1 MKLFDFKI
9 RISLYSLLR
18 PNFIFS
24 TLSLC
29 RSSKWCSNLTFNQ
42 IDPFSRSFLQIIP
55 GLRQVYGGISGR
67 ACCPQFPVLTSA
79 EMLIPHNFLFCLPP
93 SLSPPQRYL
102 STHFCSIFLFSVL
115 HIAYCTLR
123 IWFSVWLKFRPM
135 RWEDCHW
142 CDGVIFDNIYEIGC
156 MWHKWC
162 NNKLR
167 PPRHA
172 NQPQSRVHLSGKY
185 GNDQWV
191 DSDLLVIVK
200 CWPIR
205 GRT

>member
-42 IDPFSRSFLQIIP
+42 IDPFSRSFS
-55 GLRQVYGGISGR
+55 QVYARSMAVFPAVPVAR
-67 ACCPQFPVLTSA
+67 SSQFLPQRKCWSLTTSY
-79 EMLIPHNFLFCLPP
+79 FVSPP

-115 HIAYCTLR
+115 HIAYCT
-123 IWFSVWLKFRPM
+123 WQTYFCFSVVDQWGDRTVT
-135 RWEDCHW
+135 
-142 CDGVIFDNIYEIGC
+142 DGVIFTRLPACDTNGVISSWGARDMQINRKAESIWVESMVMTNELTLIC
-156 MWHKWC
+156 LWC
-162 NNKLR
+162 E
-167 PPRHA
+167 
-172 NQPQSRVHLSGKY
+172 
-185 GNDQWV
+185 D
-191 DSDLLVIVK
+191 
-200 CWPIR
+200 
-205 GRT
+205 GRRF

>member
-115 HIAYCTLR
+115 HIAYCT
-123 IWFSVWLKFRPM
+123 WQTYFCFSVVDQWGDRTVT
-135 RWEDCHW
+135 
-142 CDGVIFDNIYEIGC
+142 DGVIFTRLPACDTNGVISSWGARDMQINRKAVSIWVENMVMTNELTLIC
-156 MWHKWC
+156 LWC
-162 NNKLR
+162 E
-167 PPRHA
+167 
-172 NQPQSRVHLSGKY
+172 
-185 GNDQWV
+185 D
-191 DSDLLVIVK
+191 
-200 CWPIR
+200 
-205 GRT
+205 GRRF